1 MQKGEKNAEEE
12 GQEEGQAATLTVTWT
27 INPQAIFKFCNSKM
41 DAPVSYKQWCISVL
55 TIIIESIY
63 IDIVKQPN
71 NYRFI
76 DL

>member
-1 MQKGEKNAEEE
+1 MQKGKKNAEEE
-12 GQEEGQAATLTVTWT
+12 VQAATFTVTWT
-27 INPQAIFKFCNSKM
+27 INPQVIFKYCNSKM

-63 IDIVKQPN
+63 IDIVEQPN
-71 NYRFI
+71 NYHFI